1 MNYYIKRCSYIM
13 GFIVN
18 IAIFLERRS
27 LNMKKILATLLAL
40 LMVLSLAAC
49 SSNPADTNNTN
60 NGVVSVEETDNNKEQ
75 STSGVVFNWVE
86 CENAEEMY
94 DATGFEVARMLGD
107 MATYRYTEHNET
119 EKLTEASYK
128 DVNTGLVWQIR
139 EYRGAF
145 GQYLTREQAS
155 SETGEALP
163 FAEDNCG
170 QPASVTLP
178 GAENASDTLY
188 RALEDGTYQFVM
200 ITKNDTGWYLWMTV
214 LEEPSFPELPL

>member
-1 MNYYIKRCSYIM
+1 
-13 GFIVN
+13 
-18 IAIFLERRS
+18 
-27 LNMKKILATLLAL
+27 MKKILATLLAL
-40 LMVLSLAAC
+40 MMVLSLAAC
-49 SSNPADTNNTN
+49 SSKPTDTTNNDN
-60 NGVVSVEETDNNKEQ
+60 DIVGVEETTGGNEE
-75 STSGVVFNWVE
+75 TTATLTFNWVE

-94 DATGFEVARMLGD
+94 DATGFEIARMLGD

-119 EKLTEASYK
+119 EKLTEASYN

-155 SETGEALP
+155 SETGEAVP

-188 RALEDGTYQFVM
+188 RALEDGTFQFVM

-214 LEEPSFPELPL
+214 IEEPTFPELPL